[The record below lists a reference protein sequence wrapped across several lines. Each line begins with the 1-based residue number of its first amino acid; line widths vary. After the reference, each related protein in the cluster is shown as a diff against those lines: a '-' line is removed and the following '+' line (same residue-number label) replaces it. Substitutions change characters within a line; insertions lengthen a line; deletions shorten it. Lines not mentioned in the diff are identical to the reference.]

1 MLRFYDLFA
10 GIGGFRLGMEQA
22 GHLCVGSCEWKK
34 YPREI
39 YKERFG
45 HYPEQVDAT
54 KINPSELPDFDCLC
68 AGFPCQPFSIAGKR
82 GGFTDTRGTLFFDIA
97 RITKEKRPRYLFL
110 ENVKGLLNHNKGS
123 TFGTILSAMDEM
135 GYDAEWQ
142 LFDGKH
148 YLPQHRERIV
158 IIGHLRGGG
167 GREILPI
174 RETGQSDGKTNE
186 GEPNSGKRVQTEI
199 CSTIDTGYNQG
210 RYNGETYLIVPLT
223 EKRTEE
229 AKRIRKELE
238 AQGKNN
244 SRRDKIIVPRKEG
257 IPGTLTA
264 NESIER
270 FLIQVGSFYK
280 NSHAGR
286 VYDPEGIAR
295 GLLAGE
301 GGMGKQTG
309 LYKIGYVGKD
319 SQGNRIYSTKG
330 SEGNY
335 GIETDEGD
343 FRIRKLTPTECER
356 IMGFPDG
363 WTKFPPGFTRSE
375 NPRYFALGNAIMVP
389 MVYSIA
395 RLLK

>member
-1 MLRFYDLFA
+1 MRFYDLFA
-10 GIGGFRLGMEQA
+10 GIGGFRLGMEKA
-22 GHLCVGSCEWKK
+22 GHVCVGSCEWNK

-45 HYPEQVDAT
+45 EYPEQVDAT
-54 KINPSELPDFDCLC
+54 EIKPSELPDFDCLC

-82 GGFTDTRGTLFFDIA
+82 GGFSDTRGTLFFDIA

-110 ENVKGLLNHNKGS
+110 ENVKGLLNFNKGE
-123 TFGTILSAMDEM
+123 TFGTILQTLDEM

-158 IIGHLRGGG
+158 IIGHLRGEG
-167 GREILPI
+167 GREIFPL

-186 GEPNSGKRVQTEI
+186 EQPRQGTGIQSEI
-199 CSTIDTGYNQG
+199 CSTIDKKYRAG
-210 RYNGETYLIVPLT
+210 TYVVLPLT
-223 EKRTEE
+223 EQRTDH
-229 AKRIRKELE
+229 AKAIRKELE
-238 AQGKNN
+238 SQGKNN
-244 SRRDKIIVPRKEG
+244 SRRDKIITIRKEG

-270 FLIQVGSFYK
+270 FLIQIGSFYE

-286 VYDPEGIAR
+286 VYDVDGIAR

-309 LYKIGYVGKD
+309 LYKIVTE
-319 SQGNRIYSTKG
+319 N
-330 SEGNY
+330 
-335 GIETDEGD
+335 GD
-343 FRIRKLTPTECER
+343 FRIRKLTPVECER
-356 IMGFPDG
+356 IMGFPDN
-363 WTKFPPGFTRSE
+363 WTKFPPGFTKSE
-375 NPRYFALGNAIMVP
+375 NQRYFALGNAIMVP

-395 RLLK
+395 RLFK

>member
-110 ENVKGLLNHNKGS
+110 ENVKGLLNHDKGS
-123 TFGTILSAMDEM
+123 TFRTILSAMDEM

-186 GEPNSGKRVQTEI
+186 GEPNTWKRVQTEI

-210 RYNGETYLIVPLT
+210 RYNGETYLVVPLT

-363 WTKFPPGFTRSE
+363 WTKFPPGFTKSE